1 MIEFTLQSP
10 LSDLTRATSMIS
22 PPATTRSAYA
32 PGLAA
37 RTDRALLQQIVALAG
52 LALWEAW
59 GDSMELIELELGAG
73 AQSVFPL
80 EPAQRQPGA
89 LWIESVYPPDR
100 DKLYSL
106 LSTPKSKHRSRS
118 VDYRLI
124 VGEGELLWVRHWQL
138 SRTSTRD
145 GRYRLRGLLM
155 AITERKHLEWEC
167 LRVSERECNRIGQE
181 LHDDLCQV
189 LAGVTFM
196 TRVIG
201 QNASKPG
208 ANLAAEIHELNQE
221 LLGATDRVRSMA
233 RGLFPVQL
241 SYSTLRRAL
250 TEFAQQTKLRFPVK
264 FTLHLPRRLAPH
276 SPEQIIHIYRI
287 AQESVSNSVRHGKA
301 TAIRL
306 VVTTDHQ
313 MVRMAVED
321 NGTGFPVNGARPE
334 GIGMHVMQYR
344 ARVLGGELQCGNL
357 SPTGAVVEVTYPS
370 SNMKLRRPTKK
381 SRIP

>member
-1 MIEFTLQSP
+1 
-10 LSDLTRATSMIS
+10 MIS
-22 PPATTRSAYA
+22 PPATTRSTYA
-32 PGLAA
+32 PRLAA
-37 RTDRALLQQIVALAG
+37 PTDQALLRQIIGLAG

-59 GDSMELIELELGAG
+59 GDSMELIELELGTG

-89 LWIESVYPPDR
+89 CWIESVYPPDR

-106 LSTPKSKHRSRS
+106 FDVSASKHCSRS

-124 VGEGELLWVRHWQL
+124 VGEGDLLWVRHWPL
-138 SRTSTRD
+138 PSPATRG
-145 GRYRLRGLLM
+145 GRCRLRGLLM
-155 AITERKHLEWEC
+155 AITERKNLEWEC

-201 QNASKPG
+201 QNAVKPG
-208 ANLAAEIHELNQE
+208 ANLTAAIDELNQE
-221 LLGATDRVRSMA
+221 LVGATDRVRSMA
-233 RGLFPVQL
+233 HGLFPAQL

-250 TEFAQQTKLRFPVK
+250 SEFARQTKMRFPVK
-264 FTLHLPRRLAPH
+264 FTLQLPRHLAAH
-276 SPEQIIHIYRI
+276 SPEQIIHLYRI

-301 TAIRL
+301 TDIRL
-306 VVTTDHQ
+306 TVTNAHP

-321 NGTGFPVNGARPE
+321 NGSGFPMTGVRPE

-344 ARVLGGELQCGNL
+344 ARVLGGELQCSNL

-370 SNMKLRRPTKK
+370 GDIDLRRTAKK
-381 SRIP
+381 SRPL

>member
-1 MIEFTLQSP
+1 
-10 LSDLTRATSMIS
+10 MIS
-22 PPATTRSAYA
+22 PPTTTRSAYA

-37 RTDRALLQQIVALAG
+37 RTDGAFLQQIIGLAG

-59 GDSMELIELELGAG
+59 GDSMELIELELGTG
-73 AQSVFPL
+73 AQSVFSL
-80 EPAQRQPGA
+80 EPAQRQPGT
-89 LWIESVYPPDR
+89 LWIENVYPTDR

-106 LSTPKSKHRSRS
+106 LNASRSKRRSRS

-124 VGEGELLWVRHWQL
+124 VGDGELLWVRHWQL
-138 SRTSTRD
+138 ARTSTRD
-145 GRYRLRGLLM
+145 GRCRLRGLLM

-201 QNASKPG
+201 QNAAKPG

-250 TEFAQQTKLRFPVK
+250 TEFVQQTKLRFPVK
-264 FTLHLPRRLAPH
+264 FTLHLPRRLAAH

-301 TAIRL
+301 TEIRL
-306 VVTTDHQ
+306 VVTSDRQ
-313 MVRMAVED
+313 MMRMAIED
-321 NGTGFPVNGARPE
+321 NGTGFPLNGAQPE

-344 ARVLGGELQCGNL
+344 ARVLGGELHCGNL
-357 SPTGAVVEVTYPS
+357 SPAGAVVEVTYPS
-370 SNMKLRRPTKK
+370 RNVNLRNTTKK
-381 SRIP
+381 TRIP